1 MYKRQIIRNADID
14 MDEAFYDEEMDY
26 RDTMEQ
32 LIKERRKLCP
42 VKLEYSRVLDDKVI
56 SALCKELKLDKKQ
69 VFYSESPLEMS
80 FISKIQDDLRSRR
93 ELFYERRVPQNSS
106 NIDIKQPL
114 IDQLAKKDL
123 LLSYPYAVSY
133 THLVLE
139 TRILEE
145 R

>member
-1 MYKRQIIRNADID
+1 
-14 MDEAFYDEEMDY
+14 
-26 RDTMEQ
+26 MEQ

-114 IDQLAKKDL
+114 IDQIYC
-123 LLSYPYAVSY
+123 SVI
-133 THLVLE
+133 HMRVC
-139 TRILEE
+139 IH
-145 R
+145 

>member
-1 MYKRQIIRNADID
+1 
-14 MDEAFYDEEMDY
+14 
-26 RDTMEQ
+26 MEQ

-123 LLSYPYAVSY
+123 LLSYPY
-133 THLVLE
+133 
-139 TRILEE
+139 
-145 R
+145 